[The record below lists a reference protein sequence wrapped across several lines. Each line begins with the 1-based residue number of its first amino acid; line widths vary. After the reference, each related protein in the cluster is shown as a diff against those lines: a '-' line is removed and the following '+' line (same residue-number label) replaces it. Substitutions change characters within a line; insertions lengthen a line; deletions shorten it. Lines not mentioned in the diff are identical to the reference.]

1 MMSMLDVAITS
12 VLAKR
17 YENADQDA
25 QNKALALS
33 MFLPGG
39 IGVVAGQA
47 ILKEADE
54 EAVVDRPTK
63 PAVAAGEIK
72 LPEDGGKRGEAK
84 ARIDAIAAAAV
95 AAQKAAA
102 QAQRSSDEMRELLE
116 ATNRRMD
123 DLKARLDELSPKTG
137 K

>member
-1 MMSMLDVAITS
+1 MSMLDVAITS

-17 YENADQDA
+17 YENADNDA

-39 IGVVAGQA
+39 FGVVAGQA

-54 EAVVDRPTK
+54 EAVADRPTK
-63 PAVAAGEIK
+63 PTVVTGEIK
-72 LPEDGGKRGEAK
+72 LSEDGGKRGEAK
-84 ARIDAIAAAAV
+84 VRIDAVAAAAV
-95 AAQKAAA
+95 AAQEAANT
-102 QAQRSSDEMRELLE
+102 AQRSSDDLRELLKV
-116 ATNRRMD
+116 TNQRLD
-123 DLKARLDELSPKTG
+123 DLNARLDTLSPKTG

>member
-1 MMSMLDVAITS
+1 MSMLDVAITR
-12 VLAKR
+12 VLTKR

-39 IGVVAGQA
+39 FGVVAGQA

-72 LPEDGGKRGEAK
+72 LSEDGGKRGEAK
-84 ARIDAIAAAAV
+84 ARIDAVAAAAV
-95 AAQKAAA
+95 SAQDAAA
-102 QAQRSSDEMRELLE
+102 QAQRSSDEIRELLK
-116 ATNRRMD
+116 ATNQRLD
-123 DLKARLDELSPKTG
+123 ELNARLDTLSPKTG